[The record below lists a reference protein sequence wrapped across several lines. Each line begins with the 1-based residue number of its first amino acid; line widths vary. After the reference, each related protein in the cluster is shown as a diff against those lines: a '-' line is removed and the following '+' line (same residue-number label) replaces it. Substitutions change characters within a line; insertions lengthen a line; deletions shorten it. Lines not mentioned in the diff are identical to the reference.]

1 MFIKI
6 GNAYADAELFYLQ
19 DFCGMLD
26 SKFKALND
34 KISVARDPE
43 RDGLFDYAEYFIG
56 LGFCAM
62 QRYLID
68 CLDSKG
74 IKKLAGFELGQKTS
88 SGRTYVQLINSL
100 ANWWKHS
107 AEWQHFAYE
116 DEEIKRSK
124 NEQLTIDDV
133 LEVSDYPYVF
143 STALV
148 QLSPEGKLVLSDLIP
163 FLVKWREDVNEYAR
177 QKVKSTSSI

>member
-1 MFIKI
+1 MFFKF
-6 GNAYADAELFYLQ
+6 GSDYVDAELFYLQ
-19 DFCGMLD
+19 DFCWMLD
-26 SKFKALND
+26 SKLKTLSD

-43 RDGLFDYAEYFIG
+43 NDGLFDYAEYFIG

-74 IKKLAGFELGQKTS
+74 IKKRAGFELGQKTS

-124 NEQLTIDDV
+124 GEQRTIDDV
-133 LEVSDYPYVF
+133 LEISDYPYVF

-148 QLSPEGKLVLSDLIP
+148 QLSPEGRLVLSDLIP
-163 FLVKWREDVNEYAR
+163 FLVKWRDDVHEYAR
-177 QKVKSTSSI
+177 

>member
-1 MFIKI
+1 MF
-6 GNAYADAELFYLQ
+6 
-19 DFCGMLD
+19 D
-26 SKFKALND
+26 SKLTTLNNR
-34 KISVARDPE
+34 ILVSRAPE
-43 RDGLFDYAEYFIG
+43 SDGLFDYAEYFIG

-68 CLDSKG
+68 CLDSKV
-74 IKKLAGFELGQKTS
+74 IKKRAGLELGQQTR
-88 SGRTYVQLINSL
+88 SGRSYVQLINSL

-116 DEEIKRSK
+116 HKEIKRSK
-124 NEQLTIDDV
+124 NEQRTIDDV
-133 LEVSDYPYVF
+133 LEISDYPYVF

-148 QLSPEGKLVLSDLIP
+148 QLSPEGRLVLSDLIP
-163 FLVKWREDVNEYAR
+163 FLVKWRDDVHESAR